1 MDCNGIATDL
11 KTLLTATK
19 ISRVIKSRP
28 LVFLGHQV
36 NVGTVLE
43 TLSSQGILS
52 APVFI
57 TDSEG
62 NTSPTLDTLI
72 GFVGCWD
79 VLSAFLQSLGG
90 S

>member
-1 MDCNGIATDL
+1 MATDL
-11 KTLLTATK
+11 KTLLTTTK
-19 ISRVIKSRP
+19 ISGVIKSRP

-62 NTSPTLDTLI
+62 NTSPKLDTLI
-72 GFVGCWD
+72 GFVGCWE
-79 VLSAFLQSLGG
+79 VLSAFLQSLGECLT
-90 S
+90 